1 MKTRI
6 TLNELKKINPYQFTR
21 LFLALNKNRVQSTK
35 KSTQITPPNKRE
47 LEQYILTQITKK

>member
-21 LFLALNKNRVQSTK
+21 VFLALNKNRVHSK
-35 KSTQITPPNKRE
+35 KKGTPITPPNKRE

>member
-21 LFLALNKNRVQSTK
+21 VFLSLNKNRVQSKK
-35 KSTQITPPNKRE
+35 KSTPITPPNKRE
-47 LEQYILTQITKK
+47 LEQYILTQIIKK

>member
-21 LFLALNKNRVQSTK
+21 VFLALNKNRVHSIK
-35 KSTQITPPNKRE
+35 KSTPITPPNKRE

>member
-1 MKTRI
+1 MKSRI

-21 LFLALNKNRVQSTK
+21 VFLALSKNRVQSKK
-35 KSTQITPPNKRE
+35 KSTPITPTNKRD

>member
-21 LFLALNKNRVQSTK
+21 VFLALNKNRVQSKK
-35 KSTQITPPNKRE
+35 KSTPITPPNKRE
-47 LEQYILTQITKK
+47 FEQYILTQITKK

>member
-21 LFLALNKNRVQSTK
+21 VFLALNKNRAQSKK
-35 KSTQITPPNKRE
+35 KSAPITPPNKRE